1 MKKKPNNNYTIG
13 IVGYGYV
20 GQAIHRIF
28 KGWDIKIFSPNF
40 DLSSPKE
47 EFKDADLTIISV
59 PTAMK
64 ESGQCD
70 TSIVEESVKWLTEQ
84 NPDSLILI
92 KSTVEPGT
100 TDRLKKKYN
109 ARIVFSPEYVGEG
122 KYYTPPWK
130 YPDPVHTESHGFMVM
145 GGDQKDM
152 EDIAQIFVRKMGPHT
167 RFTFLDAKEAE
178 FVKYW
183 ENLWGATKVIFAN
196 QMYDAAQ
203 AMGVNFYKAREG
215 WIADPRVE
223 PMHTAVF
230 EKARGFS
237 GKCFPKDMSAFIYS
251 CEQHGFDPTL
261 LKEVWNINAR
271 YRPEEFGEKQ

>member
-1 MKKKPNNNYTIG
+1 
-13 IVGYGYV
+13 
-20 GQAIHRIF
+20 
-28 KGWDIKIFSPNF
+28 
-40 DLSSPKE
+40 
-47 EFKDADLTIISV
+47 
-59 PTAMK
+59 MK
-64 ESGQCD
+64 ENGQCD
-70 TSIVEESVKWLTEQ
+70 TSIVEESVAWLTEQ

-100 TDRLKKKYN
+100 TDRLKETYGG
-109 ARIVFSPEYVGEG
+109 RIVFSPEYVGEG
-122 KYYTPPWK
+122 KYFTPAWK

-145 GGDQKDM
+145 GGAQEDM
-152 EDIAQIFVRKMGPHT
+152 EEIAQIFVRKMGPHT
-167 RFTFLDAKEAE
+167 RFTFLEAKEAE

-183 ENLWGATKVIFAN
+183 ENIWGATKVIFAN

-203 AMGVNFYKAREG
+203 AMGVNFYRAREG

-237 GKCFPKDMSAFIYS
+237 GKCFPKDLSAFIYA

-261 LKEVWNINAR
+261 LKEVWNINAD
-271 YRPEEFGEKQ
+271 YRPEEFSKKK